1 MSTVGITMNSPVN
14 GNASR
19 AKMGVISTSTFT
31 PAASPGR
38 SPMED
43 HLKYHS
49 HRSTPSPEDGFSKVY
64 TLLQSNHAADPDS
77 LITLTGHDLTIS
89 QLQVIMK
96 AGAKIEISTTAR
108 RSVQQSVDALAQ
120 HLKADHCIY
129 GVNTGFGASADSRT
143 KHPDILQAALLQMQ
157 HIGILPSMSSG
168 NKNVMPEA
176 WVRGAMAIRINS
188 LLRGHSAVRWEVLE
202 RLVGLLN
209 NNAIPCVPL
218 RGSISASG
226 DLSPLSYIAGAVC
239 GHPGIYC
246 FIGEDRAT
254 VTSRE
259 ALAACGLQP
268 VDFRAK
274 EVLGL
279 INGTSV
285 SCSVAT
291 EVVSQASML
300 SQLSQALTA
309 MAVEVAVGSAEPF
322 DPWVAGVSRP
332 HPGQKEVA
340 GNIWYLLGGSSLA
353 RDRQPMAED
362 EDMEHV
368 GLRQDRYPLR
378 TSPQWLG
385 PQVEDLDLA
394 ISQLGVECNSTTD
407 NPLIDTT
414 TPTAGAYARIMHAG
428 NFQAMHV
435 TAAMEKTRSVLQNVG
450 KLMFQQLT
458 EMVNYCTSPLPPN
471 LASDCDTSLS
481 YTMKAVDIAAAAYC
495 SELGVL
501 AAGNVGGHVQCA
513 EDRNQAVNSLALV
526 SARQADEM
534 NDVLSML
541 MANYVYVLC
550 QAIDLR
556 VMLLSFTEA
565 LETLVKNETQ
575 SYFKGM
581 INKKE
586 LQKLGVKVFEHVKR
600 RFDETMRE
608 DARARFADIFAT
620 ATSIVLNALADNN
633 PRPSNDPAA
642 VFSAISLWKQNLVHK
657 SLTLYRSHRDEFV
670 TKDMPAADKL
680 GRTRFLYEFVRR
692 DLNVPMHRGQD
703 DLPVKLGEQPE
714 REAQTLT
721 TGAMIT
727 RIYEALQDGRMQAV
741 VVKMFEGLQTQ

>member
-1 MSTVGITMNSPVN
+1 
-14 GNASR
+14 
-19 AKMGVISTSTFT
+19 
-31 PAASPGR
+31 
-38 SPMED
+38 
-43 HLKYHS
+43 
-49 HRSTPSPEDGFSKVY
+49 
-64 TLLQSNHAADPDS
+64 
-77 LITLTGHDLTIS
+77 
-89 QLQVIMK
+89 
-96 AGAKIEISTTAR
+96 
-108 RSVQQSVDALAQ
+108 
-120 HLKADHCIY
+120 
-129 GVNTGFGASADSRT
+129 
-143 KHPDILQAALLQMQ
+143 
-157 HIGILPSMSSG
+157 
-168 NKNVMPEA
+168 MPEE

-202 RLVGLLN
+202 RMTGLLN
-209 NNAIPCVPL
+209 HNAIPCVPL

-226 DLSPLSYIAGAVC
+226 DLSPLSYIAGAVT
-239 GHPGIYC
+239 GHPGIFC
-246 FIGEDRAT
+246 FIGEDRKT

-259 ALAACGLQP
+259 ALASCGLQP
-268 VDFRAK
+268 VEFRAK

-279 INGTSV
+279 INGTSI
-285 SCSVAT
+285 SCSVASN
-291 EVVSQASML
+291 VVSEASML
-300 SQLSQALTA
+300 AQFSQVLTA
-309 MAVEVAVGSAEPF
+309 MAVEVSVGSAEPF
-322 DPWVAGVSRP
+322 DPWVANVSRP

-340 GNIWYLLGGSSLA
+340 GNIWHLLGDSTLA
-353 RDRQPMAED
+353 RDRHPPEGD
-362 EDMEHV
+362 EDHDHV

-385 PQVEDLDLA
+385 PQIEDLDLA
-394 ISQLGVECNSTTD
+394 ITQLGVECNSTTD

-414 TPTAGAYARIMHAG
+414 TAGGAFARIMHAG

-435 TAAMEKTRSVLQNVG
+435 TAAMEKTRSALQNVG

-458 EMVNYCTSPLPPN
+458 EMVNYCTAPLPPN

-501 AAGNVGGHVQCA
+501 AAGNVGSHVQCA

-541 MANYVYVLC
+541 MANYTYVLC

-556 VMLLSFTEA
+556 VMLLSFTEN
-565 LETLVKNETQ
+565 LEQLVKSETQ

-586 LQKLGVKVFEHVKR
+586 LKKLGGKVFLHVKK

-608 DARARFADIFAT
+608 DARPRFHDIFST
-620 ATSIVLNALADNN
+620 ATSVVMDALADNN
-633 PRPSNDPAA
+633 PRPSNDPTA
-642 VFSAISLWKQNLVHK
+642 VFSSISLWRQNLTHK
-657 SLTLYRSHRDEFV
+657 ALTMYKDHRDEFV
-670 TKDMPAADKL
+670 EMEAPAAGKL
-680 GRTRFLYEFVRR
+680 GRTRQLYEFVRR

-703 DLPVKLGEQPE
+703 DLPVKFGEMSE

-727 RIYEALQDGRMQAV
+727 RIYEAIRDGRIAGV
-741 VVKMFEGLQTQ
+741 VMGMFEGLEA